1 MMKIQKNNNL
11 CHTSQI
17 NREKNHKRQQRQ
29 NMLSSIT
36 NTRVEIL
43 QLIWSIVLTNIK
55 ILIFFHQIQT
65 KVFEKSP
72 NPPLFKK

>member
-11 CHTSQI
+11 CHISQK

-29 NMLSSIT
+29 NMLSNIA

-55 ILIFFHQIQT
+55 ILILFHQIQT
-65 KVFEKSP
+65 KVSEKSP